1 MNRSQEPNQEQA
13 LLKISPSCQHETK
26 EEGKNSGA
34 RQGPNFYSP
43 ESYREGTST
52 KESLKRNIPFSI
64 EWKQNAK
71 VEKKRNSSVLVVRFL
86 YMDGINIAFK
96 KRTERFLFL
105 CIYLY
110 FLLCISGGLAC
121 GEEKGDGKCS
131 DQTSRKGPRAPRRGC
146 TPVLVGQWGLPLWL
160 SLSLSAPL
168 QSS

>member
-71 VEKKRNSSVLVVRFL
+71 VEKKRNS
-86 YMDGINIAFK
+86 
-96 KRTERFLFL
+96 
-105 CIYLY
+105 
-110 FLLCISGGLAC
+110 
-121 GEEKGDGKCS
+121 
-131 DQTSRKGPRAPRRGC
+131 
-146 TPVLVGQWGLPLWL
+146 
-160 SLSLSAPL
+160 
-168 QSS
+168 